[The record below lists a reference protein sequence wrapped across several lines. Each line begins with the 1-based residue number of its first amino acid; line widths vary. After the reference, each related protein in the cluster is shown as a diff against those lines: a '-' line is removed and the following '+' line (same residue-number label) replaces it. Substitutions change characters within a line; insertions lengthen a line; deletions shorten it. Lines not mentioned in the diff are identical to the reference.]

1 MSFVYHG
8 SHTSGLKKLVPH
20 KSTHGNYVYATEDK
34 ALPVIFSGV
43 AGDDLVYS
51 LFRENKGSWQL
62 VERVPECFSV
72 IYNTSASVY
81 TLESDSFKDIH
92 TGFTE
97 VVSET
102 AVNVV
107 QEEKVPNVYQELER
121 LEKEGLIQI
130 YHYPKRSESIPKDDL
145 DLLERT
151 IEYTKMKNESVNKL
165 TFERLLYLHPNLLEK
180 VNETLSNMGEPT
192 YQKEEL
198 TDIFEK
204 FIFKQMTNPEKEYFL
219 KSSMLQ
225 ISTTYPNLTNSLK
238 QKMEIFSKSKEEKV
252 ERLITLLSNS
262 LENNTEVFK
271 MQMQSLYLKDPRS
284 LKEISREILEKYNL
298 IKQQE
303 QQKFLKI

>member
-1 MSFVYHG
+1 MSYVYHG
-8 SHTSGLKKLVPH
+8 SHTSGLKKLIPH

-34 ALPVIFSGV
+34 TLPVIFSGV

-62 VERVPECFSV
+62 VERVPECFSI

-102 AVNVV
+102 AVDVV
-107 QEEKVPNVYQELER
+107 QEEKIPNVYQELER

-130 YHYPKRSESIPKDDL
+130 YHYPKRPESIPKDDL

-151 IEYTKMKNESVNKL
+151 IEYTKMNNGSVNKL
-165 TFERLLYLHPNLLEK
+165 TFERLLYLHPNLLKK
-180 VNETLSNMGEPT
+180 VNETLSDMGELT

-219 KSSMLQ
+219 K
-225 ISTTYPNLTNSLK
+225 
-238 QKMEIFSKSKEEKV
+238 FS
-252 ERLITLLSNS
+252 
-262 LENNTEVFK
+262 
-271 MQMQSLYLKDPRS
+271 
-284 LKEISREILEKYNL
+284 IL
-298 IKQQE
+298 
-303 QQKFLKI
+303 

>member
-1 MSFVYHG
+1 MSYVYHG
-8 SHTSGLKKLVPH
+8 SHTSGLKKLIPH

-34 ALPVIFSGV
+34 TLPVIFSGV

-51 LFRENKGSWQL
+51 LFRQNTEPWQL

-102 AVNVV
+102 AVDVV
-107 QEEKVPNVYQELER
+107 QEEKIPNVYQELER

-130 YHYPKRSESIPKDDL
+130 YHYPKRPESIPKDDL

-151 IEYTKMKNESVNKL
+151 IEYTKMNNGSVNKL
-165 TFERLLYLHPNLLEK
+165 TFERLLYLHPNLLKK
-180 VNETLSNMGEPT
+180 VNETLSDMGELT

-252 ERLITLLSNS
+252 ERLITLLLNS
-262 LENNTEVFK
+262 LENNPEVFK

-284 LKEISREILEKYNL
+284 LKEISREILEKYQLTKATKEPN
-298 IKQQE
+298 I
-303 QQKFLKI
+303 LK

>member
-1 MSFVYHG
+1 MSYVYHG
-8 SHTSGLKKLVPH
+8 SHTSGLKKLIPH

-34 ALPVIFSGV
+34 TLPVIFSGV

-62 VERVPECFSV
+62 VERVPECFSI

-102 AVNVV
+102 AVDVV
-107 QEEKVPNVYQELER
+107 QEEKIPNVYQELER

-130 YHYPKRSESIPKDDL
+130 YHYPKRPESIPKDDL

-151 IEYTKMKNESVNKL
+151 IEYTKMNNGSVNKL
-165 TFERLLYLHPNLLEK
+165 TFERLLYLHPNLLKK
-180 VNETLSNMGEPT
+180 VNETLSDMGELT

-262 LENNTEVFK
+262 LENNPEVFK

-284 LKEISREILEKYNL
+284 LKEISREILEKYQLTKATKEPN
-298 IKQQE
+298 I
-303 QQKFLKI
+303 LK

>member
-1 MSFVYHG
+1 MSYVYHG
-8 SHTSGLKKLVPH
+8 SHTSGLKKLIPH

-34 ALPVIFSGV
+34 TLPVIFSGV

-62 VERVPECFSV
+62 VERVPECFSI

-102 AVNVV
+102 AVDVV
-107 QEEKVPNVYQELER
+107 QEEKIPNVYQELER

-130 YHYPKRSESIPKDDL
+130 YHYPKRPESIPKDDL

-151 IEYTKMKNESVNKL
+151 IEYTKMNNGSVNKL
-165 TFERLLYLHPNLLEK
+165 RFERLLYLHPNLLKK
-180 VNETLSNMGEPT
+180 VNETLSDMGELT

-198 TDIFEK
+198 IDIFEK
-204 FIFKQMTNPEKEYFL
+204 FIFKQMINPEEEFFL

-225 ISTTYPNLTNSLK
+225 ISKTYPDLTNDLK
-238 QKMEIFSKSKEEKV
+238 QKIEIFSKSKEEKV

-262 LENNTEVFK
+262 LENNPEVFK

-284 LKEISREILEKYNL
+284 LKEISREILEKYQLTKATKEPN
-298 IKQQE
+298 I
-303 QQKFLKI
+303 LK

>member
-1 MSFVYHG
+1 MSYVYHG
-8 SHTSGLKKLVPH
+8 SHTSGLKKLIPH

-34 ALPVIFSGV
+34 TLPVIFSGV

-102 AVNVV
+102 AVDVV
-107 QEEKVPNVYQELER
+107 QEEKIPNVYQELER

-130 YHYPKRSESIPKDDL
+130 YHYPKRPESIPKDDL

-151 IEYTKMKNESVNKL
+151 IEYTKMNNGSVNKL
-165 TFERLLYLHPNLLEK
+165 TFERLLYLHPNLLKK
-180 VNETLSNMGEPT
+180 VNETLSDMGELT

-198 TDIFEK
+198 IDIFEK
-204 FIFKQMTNPEKEYFL
+204 FIFKQMINPEEEFFL

-225 ISTTYPNLTNSLK
+225 ISKTYPDLTNDLK
-238 QKMEIFSKSKEEKV
+238 QKIEIFSKSKEEKV

-262 LENNTEVFK
+262 LENNPEVFK

-284 LKEISREILEKYNL
+284 LKEISREILEKYQLTKPTKEPN
-298 IKQQE
+298 I
-303 QQKFLKI
+303 LK

>member
-1 MSFVYHG
+1 MSYVYHG
-8 SHTSGLKKLVPH
+8 SHTSGLKKLIPH

-34 ALPVIFSGV
+34 TLPVIFSGV

-62 VERVPECFSV
+62 VERVPECFSI

-92 TGFTE
+92 TGFAE

-102 AVNVV
+102 AVDVV
-107 QEEKVPNVYQELER
+107 QEEKIPNVYQELER

-130 YHYPKRSESIPKDDL
+130 YHYPKRPESIPKDDL

-151 IEYTKMKNESVNKL
+151 IEYTKMNNGSVNKL
-165 TFERLLYLHPNLLEK
+165 TFERLLYLHPNLLKK
-180 VNETLSNMGEPT
+180 VNETLSDMGELT

-198 TDIFEK
+198 IDIFEK
-204 FIFKQMTNPEKEYFL
+204 FIFKQMINPEEEFFL

-225 ISTTYPNLTNSLK
+225 ISKTYPDLTNDLK
-238 QKMEIFSKSKEEKV
+238 QKIEIFSKSKEEKV

-262 LENNTEVFK
+262 LENNPEVFK

-284 LKEISREILEKYNL
+284 LKEISREILEKYQLTKATKEPN
-298 IKQQE
+298 I
-303 QQKFLKI
+303 LK

>member
-1 MSFVYHG
+1 MSYVYHG
-8 SHTSGLKKLVPH
+8 SHTSGLKKLIPH

-34 ALPVIFSGV
+34 TLPVIFSGV

-102 AVNVV
+102 AVDVV
-107 QEEKVPNVYQELER
+107 QEEKIPNVYQELER

-130 YHYPKRSESIPKDDL
+130 YHYPKRPESIPKDDL

-151 IEYTKMKNESVNKL
+151 IEYTKMNNGSVNKL
-165 TFERLLYLHPNLLEK
+165 TFERLLYLHPNLLKK
-180 VNETLSNMGEPT
+180 VNETLSDMGELT

-198 TDIFEK
+198 IDIFEK
-204 FIFKQMTNPEKEYFL
+204 FIFKQMINPEEEFFL

-225 ISTTYPNLTNSLK
+225 ISKTYPDLTNDLK
-238 QKMEIFSKSKEEKV
+238 QKIEIFSKSKEEKV

-262 LENNTEVFK
+262 LENNPEVFK

-284 LKEISREILEKYNL
+284 LKEISREILEKYQLTKATKEPN
-298 IKQQE
+298 I
-303 QQKFLKI
+303 LK

>member
-1 MSFVYHG
+1 MSYVYHG
-8 SHTSGLKKLVPH
+8 SHTSGLKKLIPH

-34 ALPVIFSGV
+34 TLPVIFSGV

-62 VERVPECFSV
+62 VERVPECFSI

-102 AVNVV
+102 AVDVV
-107 QEEKVPNVYQELER
+107 QEEKIPNVYQELER

-130 YHYPKRSESIPKDDL
+130 YHYPKRPESIPKDDL

-151 IEYTKMKNESVNKL
+151 IEYTKMNNGSVNKL
-165 TFERLLYLHPNLLEK
+165 TFERLLYLHPNLLKK
-180 VNETLSNMGEPT
+180 VNETLSDMGELT

-198 TDIFEK
+198 IDIFEK
-204 FIFKQMTNPEKEYFL
+204 FIFKQMINPEEEFFL

-225 ISTTYPNLTNSLK
+225 ISKTYPDLTNDLK
-238 QKMEIFSKSKEEKV
+238 QKIEIFSKSKEEKV

-284 LKEISREILEKYNL
+284 LKEISREILEKYQLTKATKEPN
-298 IKQQE
+298 I
-303 QQKFLKI
+303 LK

>member
-1 MSFVYHG
+1 MSYVYHG
-8 SHTSGLKKLVPH
+8 SHTSGLKKLIPH

-34 ALPVIFSGV
+34 TLPVIFSGV

-51 LFRENKGSWQL
+51 LFRQNTEPWQL

-102 AVNVV
+102 AVDVV
-107 QEEKVPNVYQELER
+107 QEEKIPNVYQELER

-130 YHYPKRSESIPKDDL
+130 YHYPKRPESIPKDDL

-151 IEYTKMKNESVNKL
+151 IEYTKMNNGSVNKL
-165 TFERLLYLHPNLLEK
+165 TFERLLYLHPNLLKK
-180 VNETLSNMGEPT
+180 VNETLSDMGELT

-262 LENNTEVFK
+262 LENNPEVFK

-284 LKEISREILEKYNL
+284 LKEISREILEKYQLTKATKEPN
-298 IKQQE
+298 I
-303 QQKFLKI
+303 LK

>member
-1 MSFVYHG
+1 MSYVYHG
-8 SHTSGLKKLVPH
+8 SHTSGLKKLIPH

-34 ALPVIFSGV
+34 TLPVIFSGV

-62 VERVPECFSV
+62 VERVPECFSI

-102 AVNVV
+102 AVDVV
-107 QEEKVPNVYQELER
+107 QEEKIPNVYQELER

-130 YHYPKRSESIPKDDL
+130 YHYPKRPESIPKDDL

-151 IEYTKMKNESVNKL
+151 IEYTKMNNGSVNKL
-165 TFERLLYLHPNLLEK
+165 TFERLLYLHPNLLKK
-180 VNETLSNMGEPT
+180 VNETLSDMGELT

-198 TDIFEK
+198 IDIFEK
-204 FIFKQMTNPEKEYFL
+204 FIFKQMINPEEEFFL

-225 ISTTYPNLTNSLK
+225 ISKTYPDLTNDLK
-238 QKMEIFSKSKEEKV
+238 QKIEIFSKSKEEKV

-262 LENNTEVFK
+262 LENNPEVFK

-284 LKEISREILEKYNL
+284 LKEISREILEKYQLTKATKEPN
-298 IKQQE
+298 ISK
-303 QQKFLKI
+303 

>member
-1 MSFVYHG
+1 MSYVYHG
-8 SHTSGLKKLVPH
+8 SHTSGLKKLIPH

-34 ALPVIFSGV
+34 TLPVIFSGV

-62 VERVPECFSV
+62 VERVPECFSI

-102 AVNVV
+102 AVDVV
-107 QEEKVPNVYQELER
+107 QEEKIPNVYQELER

-130 YHYPKRSESIPKDDL
+130 YHYPKRPESIPKDDL

-151 IEYTKMKNESVNKL
+151 IEYTKMNNGSVNKL
-165 TFERLLYLHPNLLEK
+165 TFERLLYLHPNLLKK
-180 VNETLSNMGEPT
+180 VNETLSDMGELT

-204 FIFKQMTNPEKEYFL
+204 FIFKQMINPEEEFFL

-225 ISTTYPNLTNSLK
+225 ISKTYPDLTNDLK
-238 QKMEIFSKSKEEKV
+238 QKIEIFSKSKEEKV

-262 LENNTEVFK
+262 LENNPEVFK

-284 LKEISREILEKYNL
+284 LKEISREILEKYQLTKATKEPN
-298 IKQQE
+298 I
-303 QQKFLKI
+303 LK

>member
-1 MSFVYHG
+1 MSYVYHG
-8 SHTSGLKKLVPH
+8 SHTSGLKKLIPH

-34 ALPVIFSGV
+34 TLPVIFSGV

-62 VERVPECFSV
+62 VERVPECFSI

-102 AVNVV
+102 AVDVV
-107 QEEKVPNVYQELER
+107 QEEKIPNVYQELER

-130 YHYPKRSESIPKDDL
+130 YHYPKRPESIPKDDL

-151 IEYTKMKNESVNKL
+151 IEYTKMNNGSVNKL
-165 TFERLLYLHPNLLEK
+165 TFERLLYLHPNLLKK
-180 VNETLSNMGEPT
+180 VNETLSDMGELT

-198 TDIFEK
+198 IDIFEK
-204 FIFKQMTNPEKEYFL
+204 FIFKQMINPEEEFFL

-225 ISTTYPNLTNSLK
+225 ISKTYPDLTNDLK
-238 QKMEIFSKSKEEKV
+238 QKIEIFSKSKEEKV

-262 LENNTEVFK
+262 LENNHEVFK

-284 LKEISREILEKYNL
+284 LKEISREILEKYQLTKATKEPN
-298 IKQQE
+298 I
-303 QQKFLKI
+303 LK

>member
-1 MSFVYHG
+1 MSYVYHG
-8 SHTSGLKKLVPH
+8 SHTSGLKKLIPH

-34 ALPVIFSGV
+34 TLPVIFSGV

-62 VERVPECFSV
+62 VERVPECFSI

-102 AVNVV
+102 AVDVV
-107 QEEKVPNVYQELER
+107 QEEKIPNVYQELER

-130 YHYPKRSESIPKDDL
+130 YHYPKRPESIPKDDL

-151 IEYTKMKNESVNKL
+151 IEYTKMNNGSVNKL
-165 TFERLLYLHPNLLEK
+165 TFERLLYLHPNLLKK
-180 VNETLSNMGEPT
+180 VNETLSDMGELT

-262 LENNTEVFK
+262 LENNPEVFK

-284 LKEISREILEKYNL
+284 LKEISREILEN
-298 IKQQE
+298 IN
-303 QQKFLKI
+303 

>member
-1 MSFVYHG
+1 MSYVYHG
-8 SHTSGLKKLVPH
+8 SHTSGLKKLIPH

-34 ALPVIFSGV
+34 TLPVIFSGV

-62 VERVPECFSV
+62 VERVPECFSI

-102 AVNVV
+102 AVDVV
-107 QEEKVPNVYQELER
+107 QEEKIPNVYQELER

-130 YHYPKRSESIPKDDL
+130 YHYPKRPESIPKDDL

-151 IEYTKMKNESVNKL
+151 IEYTKMNNGSVNKL
-165 TFERLLYLHPNLLEK
+165 TFERLLYLHPNLLKK
-180 VNETLSNMGEPT
+180 VNETLSDMGELT

-238 QKMEIFSKSKEEKV
+238 QKIEIFSKSKEEKV

-262 LENNTEVFK
+262 LENNPEVFK

-284 LKEISREILEKYNL
+284 LKEISREILEKYQLTKATKEPN
-298 IKQQE
+298 I
-303 QQKFLKI
+303 LK

>member
-1 MSFVYHG
+1 MSYVYHG
-8 SHTSGLKKLVPH
+8 SHTSGLKKLIPH

-34 ALPVIFSGV
+34 TLPVIFSGV

-62 VERVPECFSV
+62 VERVPECFSI

-102 AVNVV
+102 AVDVV
-107 QEEKVPNVYQELER
+107 QEEKIPNVYQELER

-130 YHYPKRSESIPKDDL
+130 YHYPKRPESIPKDDL

-151 IEYTKMKNESVNKL
+151 IEYTKMNNGSVNKL
-165 TFERLLYLHPNLLEK
+165 TFERLLYLHPNLLKK
-180 VNETLSNMGEPT
+180 VNETLSDMGELT

-225 ISTTYPNLTNSLK
+225 ISKTYPDLTNDLK

-262 LENNTEVFK
+262 LENNPEVFK

-284 LKEISREILEKYNL
+284 LKEISREILEKYQLTKATKEPN
-298 IKQQE
+298 I
-303 QQKFLKI
+303 LK

>member
-1 MSFVYHG
+1 MSYVYHG
-8 SHTSGLKKLVPH
+8 SHTSGLKKLIPH

-34 ALPVIFSGV
+34 TLPVIFSGV

-102 AVNVV
+102 AVDVV
-107 QEEKVPNVYQELER
+107 QEEKIPNVYQELER

-130 YHYPKRSESIPKDDL
+130 YHYPKRPESIPKDDL

-151 IEYTKMKNESVNKL
+151 IEYTKMNNGSVNKL
-165 TFERLLYLHPNLLEK
+165 TFERLLYLHPNLLKK
-180 VNETLSNMGEPT
+180 VNETLSDMGELT

-198 TDIFEK
+198 IDIFEK
-204 FIFKQMTNPEKEYFL
+204 FIFKQMINPEEEFFL

-262 LENNTEVFK
+262 LENNPEVFK

-284 LKEISREILEKYNL
+284 LKEISREILEKYQLTKATKEPN
-298 IKQQE
+298 I
-303 QQKFLKI
+303 LK

>member
-1 MSFVYHG
+1 MSYVYHG
-8 SHTSGLKKLVPH
+8 SHTSGLKKLIPH

-34 ALPVIFSGV
+34 TLPVIFSGV

-51 LFRENKGSWQL
+51 LFRQNTEPWQL

-102 AVNVV
+102 AVDVV
-107 QEEKVPNVYQELER
+107 QEEKIPNVYQELER

-130 YHYPKRSESIPKDDL
+130 YHYPKRPESIPKDDL

-151 IEYTKMKNESVNKL
+151 IEYTKMNNGSVNKL
-165 TFERLLYLHPNLLEK
+165 TFERLLYLHPNLLKK
-180 VNETLSNMGEPT
+180 VNETLSDMGELT

-198 TDIFEK
+198 IDIFEK

-262 LENNTEVFK
+262 LENNPEVFK

-284 LKEISREILEKYNL
+284 LKEISREILEKYQLTKATKEPN
-298 IKQQE
+298 I
-303 QQKFLKI
+303 LK

>member
-1 MSFVYHG
+1 MSYVYHG
-8 SHTSGLKKLVPH
+8 SHTSGLKKLIPH

-34 ALPVIFSGV
+34 TLPVIFSGV

-51 LFRENKGSWQL
+51 LFRQNTEPWQL

-102 AVNVV
+102 AVDVV
-107 QEEKVPNVYQELER
+107 QEEKIPNVYQELER

-130 YHYPKRSESIPKDDL
+130 YHYPKRPESIPKDDL

-151 IEYTKMKNESVNKL
+151 IEYTKMNNGSVNKL
-165 TFERLLYLHPNLLEK
+165 TFERLLYLHPNLLKK
-180 VNETLSNMGEPT
+180 VNETLSDMGELT

-225 ISTTYPNLTNSLK
+225 ISTTYPNLTNDLK
-238 QKMEIFSKSKEEKV
+238 QKIEIFSKSKEEKV

-262 LENNTEVFK
+262 LENNPEVFK

-284 LKEISREILEKYNL
+284 LKEISREILEKYQLTKATKEPN
-298 IKQQE
+298 I
-303 QQKFLKI
+303 LK

>member
-1 MSFVYHG
+1 MSYVYHG
-8 SHTSGLKKLVPH
+8 SHTSGLKKLIPH

-34 ALPVIFSGV
+34 TLPVIFSGV

-102 AVNVV
+102 AVDVV
-107 QEEKVPNVYQELER
+107 QEEKIPNVYQELER

-130 YHYPKRSESIPKDDL
+130 YHYPKRPESIPKDDL

-151 IEYTKMKNESVNKL
+151 IEYTKMNNGSVNKL
-165 TFERLLYLHPNLLEK
+165 TFERLLYLHPNLLKK
-180 VNETLSNMGEPT
+180 VNETLSDMGELT

-262 LENNTEVFK
+262 LENNPEVFK

-284 LKEISREILEKYNL
+284 LKEISREILEKYQLTKATKEPN
-298 IKQQE
+298 I
-303 QQKFLKI
+303 LK

>member
-1 MSFVYHG
+1 MSYVYHG
-8 SHTSGLKKLVPH
+8 SHTSGLKKLIPH

-34 ALPVIFSGV
+34 TLPVIFSGV

-102 AVNVV
+102 AVDVV
-107 QEEKVPNVYQELER
+107 QEEKIPNVYQELER

-130 YHYPKRSESIPKDDL
+130 YHYPKRPESIPKDDL

-165 TFERLLYLHPNLLEK
+165 TFERLLYLHPNLLKK
-180 VNETLSNMGEPT
+180 VNETLSDMGELT

-262 LENNTEVFK
+262 LENNPEVFK

-284 LKEISREILEKYNL
+284 LKEISREILEKYQLTKATKEPN
-298 IKQQE
+298 I
-303 QQKFLKI
+303 LK

>member
-1 MSFVYHG
+1 MSYVYHG
-8 SHTSGLKKLVPH
+8 SHTSGLKKLIPH

-34 ALPVIFSGV
+34 TLPVIFSGV

-51 LFRENKGSWQL
+51 LFRQNTEPWQL

-81 TLESDSFKDIH
+81 TLEPDSFKDIH

-102 AVNVV
+102 AVDVV
-107 QEEKVPNVYQELER
+107 QEEKIPNVYQELER

-130 YHYPKRSESIPKDDL
+130 YHYPKRPESIPKDDL

-151 IEYTKMKNESVNKL
+151 IEYTKMNNGSVNKL
-165 TFERLLYLHPNLLEK
+165 TFERLLYLHPNLLKK
-180 VNETLSNMGEPT
+180 VNETLSDMGELT

-198 TDIFEK
+198 IDIFEK
-204 FIFKQMTNPEKEYFL
+204 FIFKQMINPEEEFFL

-225 ISTTYPNLTNSLK
+225 ISKTYPDLTNDLK
-238 QKMEIFSKSKEEKV
+238 QKIEIFSKSKEEKV

-262 LENNTEVFK
+262 LENNPEVFK

-284 LKEISREILEKYNL
+284 LKEISREILEKYQLTKPTKEPN
-298 IKQQE
+298 I
-303 QQKFLKI
+303 LK

>member
-1 MSFVYHG
+1 
-8 SHTSGLKKLVPH
+8 
-20 KSTHGNYVYATEDK
+20 
-34 ALPVIFSGV
+34 
-43 AGDDLVYS
+43 
-51 LFRENKGSWQL
+51 
-62 VERVPECFSV
+62 
-72 IYNTSASVY
+72 
-81 TLESDSFKDIH
+81 
-92 TGFTE
+92 
-97 VVSET
+97 
-102 AVNVV
+102 
-107 QEEKVPNVYQELER
+107 
-121 LEKEGLIQI
+121 
-130 YHYPKRSESIPKDDL
+130 
-145 DLLERT
+145 
-151 IEYTKMKNESVNKL
+151 
-165 TFERLLYLHPNLLEK
+165 
-180 VNETLSNMGEPT
+180 MGELT

-198 TDIFEK
+198 IDIFEK
-204 FIFKQMTNPEKEYFL
+204 FIFKQMINPEEEFFL

>member
-1 MSFVYHG
+1 MSYVYHG
-8 SHTSGLKKLVPH
+8 SHTSGLKKLIPH

-34 ALPVIFSGV
+34 TLPVIFSGV

-62 VERVPECFSV
+62 VERVPECFSI

-102 AVNVV
+102 AVDVV
-107 QEEKVPNVYQELER
+107 QEEKIPNVYQELER

-130 YHYPKRSESIPKDDL
+130 YHYPKRPESIPKDDL

-165 TFERLLYLHPNLLEK
+165 TFERLLYLHPNLLKK
-180 VNETLSNMGEPT
+180 VNETLSDMGELT

-198 TDIFEK
+198 IDIFEK
-204 FIFKQMTNPEKEYFL
+204 FIFKQMINPEEEFFL

-225 ISTTYPNLTNSLK
+225 ISKTYPDLTNDLK
-238 QKMEIFSKSKEEKV
+238 QKIEIFSKSKEEKV

-262 LENNTEVFK
+262 LENNPEVFK

-284 LKEISREILEKYNL
+284 LKEISREILEKYQLTKATKEPN
-298 IKQQE
+298 I
-303 QQKFLKI
+303 LK

>member
-1 MSFVYHG
+1 MSYVYHG
-8 SHTSGLKKLVPH
+8 SHTSGLKKLIPH

-34 ALPVIFSGV
+34 TLPVIFSGV

-62 VERVPECFSV
+62 VERVPECFSI

-102 AVNVV
+102 AVDVV
-107 QEEKVPNVYQELER
+107 QEEKIPNVYQELER

-130 YHYPKRSESIPKDDL
+130 YHYPKRPESIPKDDL

-151 IEYTKMKNESVNKL
+151 IEYTKMNNGSVNKL
-165 TFERLLYLHPNLLEK
+165 TFERLLYLHPNLLKK
-180 VNETLSNMGEPT
+180 VNETLSDMGELT

-198 TDIFEK
+198 IDIFEK
-204 FIFKQMTNPEKEYFL
+204 FIFKQMINREEEFFL

-225 ISTTYPNLTNSLK
+225 ISKTYPDLTNDLK
-238 QKMEIFSKSKEEKV
+238 QKIEIFSKSKEEKV

-284 LKEISREILEKYNL
+284 LKEISREILEKYQLTKATKEPN
-298 IKQQE
+298 I
-303 QQKFLKI
+303 LK

>member
-1 MSFVYHG
+1 MSYVYHG
-8 SHTSGLKKLVPH
+8 SHTSGLKKLIPH

-34 ALPVIFSGV
+34 TLPVIFSGV

-62 VERVPECFSV
+62 VERVPECFSI

-102 AVNVV
+102 AVDVV
-107 QEEKVPNVYQELER
+107 QEEKIPNVYQELER

-130 YHYPKRSESIPKDDL
+130 YHYPKRPESIPKDDL

-151 IEYTKMKNESVNKL
+151 IEYTKMNNGSVNKL
-165 TFERLLYLHPNLLEK
+165 TFGRLLYLHPNLLKK
-180 VNETLSNMGEPT
+180 VNETLSDMGELT

-198 TDIFEK
+198 IDIFEK
-204 FIFKQMTNPEKEYFL
+204 FIFKQMINPEEEFFL

-225 ISTTYPNLTNSLK
+225 ISKTYPDLTNDLK
-238 QKMEIFSKSKEEKV
+238 QKIEIFSKSKEEKV

-262 LENNTEVFK
+262 LENNPEVFK

-284 LKEISREILEKYNL
+284 LKEISREILEKYQLTKATKEPN
-298 IKQQE
+298 I
-303 QQKFLKI
+303 LK

>member
-1 MSFVYHG
+1 MSYVYHG
-8 SHTSGLKKLVPH
+8 SHTSGLKKLIPH

-34 ALPVIFSGV
+34 TLPVIFSGV

-62 VERVPECFSV
+62 VERVPECFSI

-102 AVNVV
+102 AVDVV
-107 QEEKVPNVYQELER
+107 QEEKIPNVYQELER

-130 YHYPKRSESIPKDDL
+130 YHYPKRPESIPKDDL

-151 IEYTKMKNESVNKL
+151 IEYTKMNNGSVNKL
-165 TFERLLYLHPNLLEK
+165 TFERLLYLHPNLLKK
-180 VNETLSNMGEPT
+180 VNETLSDMGELT

-198 TDIFEK
+198 IDIFEK
-204 FIFKQMTNPEKEYFL
+204 FIFKQMINPEEEFFL

-225 ISTTYPNLTNSLK
+225 ISKTYPDLTNDLK
-238 QKMEIFSKSKEEKV
+238 QKIEIFSKSKEEKV

-262 LENNTEVFK
+262 LENNPEVFK

-284 LKEISREILEKYNL
+284 LKEISREILEKYQLTKATKEPN
-298 IKQQE
+298 I
-303 QQKFLKI
+303 LK

>member
-1 MSFVYHG
+1 MSYVYHG
-8 SHTSGLKKLVPH
+8 SHTSGLKKLIPH

-34 ALPVIFSGV
+34 TLPVIFSGV

-51 LFRENKGSWQL
+51 LFRQNTEPWQL

-102 AVNVV
+102 AVDVV
-107 QEEKVPNVYQELER
+107 QEEKIPNVYQELER

-130 YHYPKRSESIPKDDL
+130 YHYPKRPESIPKDDL

-151 IEYTKMKNESVNKL
+151 IEYTKMNNGSVNKL
-165 TFERLLYLHPNLLEK
+165 TFERLLYLHPNLLKK
-180 VNETLSNMGEPT
+180 VNETLSDMGELT

-198 TDIFEK
+198 IDIFEK
-204 FIFKQMTNPEKEYFL
+204 FIFKQMINPEEEFFL

-225 ISTTYPNLTNSLK
+225 ISKTYPDLTNDLK
-238 QKMEIFSKSKEEKV
+238 QKIEIFSKSKEEKV

-262 LENNTEVFK
+262 LENNPEVFK

-284 LKEISREILEKYNL
+284 LKEISREILEKYQLTKATKEPN
-298 IKQQE
+298 I
-303 QQKFLKI
+303 LK

>member
-1 MSFVYHG
+1 MSYVYHG
-8 SHTSGLKKLVPH
+8 SHTSGLKKLIPH

-34 ALPVIFSGV
+34 TLPVIFSGV

-62 VERVPECFSV
+62 VERVPECFSI

-130 YHYPKRSESIPKDDL
+130 YHYPKRPESIPKDDL

-151 IEYTKMKNESVNKL
+151 IEYTKMNNGSVNKL
-165 TFERLLYLHPNLLEK
+165 TFERLLYLHPNLLKK
-180 VNETLSNMGEPT
+180 VNETLSDMGELT

-198 TDIFEK
+198 IDIFEK
-204 FIFKQMTNPEKEYFL
+204 FIFKQMINPEEEFFL

-225 ISTTYPNLTNSLK
+225 ISKTYPDLTNDLK
-238 QKMEIFSKSKEEKV
+238 QKIEIFSKSKEEKV

-262 LENNTEVFK
+262 LENNPEVFK

-284 LKEISREILEKYNL
+284 LKEISREILEKYQLTKATKEPN
-298 IKQQE
+298 I
-303 QQKFLKI
+303 LK

>member
-1 MSFVYHG
+1 MSYVYHG
-8 SHTSGLKKLVPH
+8 SHTSGLKKLIPH

-34 ALPVIFSGV
+34 TLPVIFSGV

-62 VERVPECFSV
+62 VERVSECFSI

-102 AVNVV
+102 AVDVV
-107 QEEKVPNVYQELER
+107 QEEKIPNVYQELER

-130 YHYPKRSESIPKDDL
+130 YHYPKRPETIPKDDL

-151 IEYTKMKNESVNKL
+151 IEYTKMNNGSVNKL
-165 TFERLLYLHPNLLEK
+165 TFERLLYLHPNLLKK
-180 VNETLSNMGEPT
+180 VNETLSDMGELT

-198 TDIFEK
+198 IDIFEK
-204 FIFKQMTNPEKEYFL
+204 FIFKQMINPEEEFFL

-262 LENNTEVFK
+262 LENNPEVFK

-284 LKEISREILEKYNL
+284 LKEISREILEKYQL
-298 IKQQE
+298 TKATKEPYI
-303 QQKFLKI
+303 LK

>member
-1 MSFVYHG
+1 MSYVYHG
-8 SHTSGLKKLVPH
+8 SHTSGLKKLIPH

-34 ALPVIFSGV
+34 TLPVIFSGV

-102 AVNVV
+102 AVDVV
-107 QEEKVPNVYQELER
+107 QEEKIPNVYQELER

-130 YHYPKRSESIPKDDL
+130 YHYPKRPESIPKDDL

-151 IEYTKMKNESVNKL
+151 IEYTKMNNGSVNKL
-165 TFERLLYLHPNLLEK
+165 TFERLLYLHPNLLKK
-180 VNETLSNMGEPT
+180 VNETLSDMGELT

-238 QKMEIFSKSKEEKV
+238 QKIEIFSKSKEEKV

-262 LENNTEVFK
+262 LENNPEVFK

-284 LKEISREILEKYNL
+284 LKEISREILEKYQLTKATKEPN
-298 IKQQE
+298 I
-303 QQKFLKI
+303 LK